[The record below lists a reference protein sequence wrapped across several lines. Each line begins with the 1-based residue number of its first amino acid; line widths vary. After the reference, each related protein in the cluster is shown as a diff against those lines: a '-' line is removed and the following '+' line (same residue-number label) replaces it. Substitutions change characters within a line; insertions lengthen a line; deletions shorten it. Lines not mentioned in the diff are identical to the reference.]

1 MLNRREFIPV
11 LPSAVCMGHLQGMS
25 LKQDRLEQAAALIK
39 KSTDS
44 GEVSAASLYVR
55 QGDFV
60 FQRAFGRSHDPED
73 VFLLASITKPMTA
86 IGVMILADRGQLAL
100 SDPVHKYIPEFTG
113 GDRQLVTIRHLVTHA
128 SGLPDQLDE
137 NVELRKRRAPLK
149 EFVAGT
155 CRTPLLFKP
164 GTQVKYQ
171 SMGLLLAAEIAE
183 RITKNP
189 FRDFLSD
196 ELFRPAGMTKT
207 SLGLGGRKISDTMQ
221 CQVESAPGLY
231 GGGDSTQSWNW
242 NSQYWRDLGAPW
254 GGAHSTASDV
264 ARMLTMFLKPD
275 GRILKRETAAAMI
288 KNQTTGLNE
297 PRGIGWMIKPGEFG
311 RSCSPRTFGH
321 YGATGTVAW
330 ADPQTELVC
339 VLLTT
344 KPADQSRS
352 HLLGPVSDAVSA
364 SAV

>member
-1 MLNRREFIPV
+1 MNRG
-11 LPSAVCMGHLQGMS
+11 LAMS
-25 LKQDRLEQAAALIK
+25 LRQDRLEQAAALIK
-39 KSTDS
+39 KATDS
-44 GEVSAASLYVR
+44 GDVSAAAIYVS

-60 FQRAFGRSHDPED
+60 FQRGFGRAQSSES

-86 IGVMILADRGQLAL
+86 VGLMILVDRGQLAL
-100 SDPVHKYIPEFTG
+100 SDPVHKHIPEFTG
-113 GDRQLVTIRHLVTHA
+113 GDRDLVTIKHLLIHT

-137 NVELRKRRAPLK
+137 NVALRKRHAPLK
-149 EFVAGT
+149 EFVAAT

-183 RITKNP
+183 RVTKRP
-189 FRDFLSD
+189 FRDFLGD

-207 SLGLGGRKISDTMQ
+207 SLGLGGRKISDTMLS
-221 CQVESAPGLY
+221 QVESAPGLY
-231 GGGDSTQSWNW
+231 GGGDSSKDWNW
-242 NSQYWRDLGAPW
+242 NSLYWRDLGAPW

-264 ARMLTMFLKPD
+264 ARMLMMFLKPD
-275 GRILKRETAAAMI
+275 GKLLKRETAAAMI
-288 KNQTTGLNE
+288 ANQTAGLNE

-311 RSCSPRTFGH
+311 RHCAPRTFGH

-330 ADPQTELVC
+330 ADPQTQLVC

-344 KPADQSRS
+344 KPANESRS

-364 SAV
+364 SAI